1 MKRLAD
7 LLIKR
12 PVKILL
18 ITFAVVI
25 ALAIG
30 ATQITLNTGNDTLI
44 SDSTDIYLE
53 NQAYQMEFGR
63 DPIVLVFDQEE
74 LFAADTLALM
84 NLLQEEV
91 KDLDG
96 VFSINSPV
104 TVVNQISMMLYSQT
118 NDGLEAMATG
128 LIEVSGQLN
137 QLSQNLSS
145 NDGSDLPDLA
155 LLQNN
160 ITQLVNAQDQL
171 GTGLD
176 SMFNVLGM
184 LDTTLDT
191 LKVDIGVLKTEIE
204 SDPLLV
210 DELAAVVSIEAD
222 TNQIS
227 NSVKQL
233 LLGNAIQAIP
243 PQTSAALGQL
253 LTTLSGLS
261 VTLNDQVAA
270 IAQLAVVL
278 DTLSTNLGAMG
289 TNLAMIQSNFN
300 AFSPSFPT
308 SKATLDMMIYEGLEV
323 KDSFKG
329 FIVDEDKLRM
339 VIILDGTV
347 TDAQID
353 MIADQLEA
361 LVISEDMQDQVLI
374 SGKPILDRSIKSSMM
389 ESMQFMMASAVVIM
403 IIVLSLIY
411 KVKMRLLPIFMILL
425 AVIVTIGMM
434 GWLSIGLTMVSM
446 AVFPVLI
453 GLGIDYF
460 IQFQTRYEEERAK

>member
-1 MKRLAD
+1 
-7 LLIKR
+7 
-12 PVKILL
+12 
-18 ITFAVVI
+18 
-25 ALAIG
+25 
-30 ATQITLNTGNDTLI
+30 
-44 SDSTDIYLE
+44 
-53 NQAYQMEFGR
+53 MEFGR

>member
-1 MKRLAD
+1 MNKIANF
-7 LLIKR
+7 LIKR

-18 ITFAVVI
+18 IMFAVVI
-25 ALAIG
+25 AVAIG

-53 NQAYQMEFGR
+53 NEAYQMEFGS
-63 DPIVLVFDQEE
+63 DPIILIFDSDS
-74 LFAADTLALM
+74 LFDVETLTFM

-91 KDLDG
+91 KTLDG
-96 VFSINSPV
+96 IFSMNSPV
-104 TVVNQISMMLYSQT
+104 TVINQISNVLYDQT
-118 NDGLEAMATG
+118 NSGLETMATG
-128 LIEVSGQLN
+128 LTEISGQLN
-137 QLSQNLSS
+137 QLSLNLSS
-145 NDGSDLPDLA
+145 NDESDLPDLE
-155 LLQNN
+155 LLQTN
-160 ITQLVNAQDQL
+160 IGQLITAQDQL

-184 LDTTLDT
+184 LDTTLDA
-191 LKVDIGVLKTEIE
+191 LKVDISALKVEIE

-210 DELAAVVSIEAD
+210 DELASVISIETD

-233 LLGNAIQAIP
+233 LLGNGIQAIP
-243 PQTSAALGQL
+243 PQTSLALGQL

-261 VTLNDQVAA
+261 VTLNDQMAA

-278 DTLSTNLGAMG
+278 DTLSINLGAMG
-289 TNLAMIQSNFN
+289 TNLGMIQANFN
-300 AFSPSFPT
+300 VFSPSFPT
-308 SKATLDMMIYEGLEV
+308 SEATLNMMIYDSVEV

-339 VIILDGTV
+339 VIVLDGTV
-347 TDAQID
+347 TDEQID
-353 MIADQLEA
+353 MIASKLEA
-361 LVISEDMQDQVLI
+361 LVISEGMEDNVLI